1 MKSLARGIVAM
12 IKKLSLK
19 NIKCFTDLSLELE
32 KLNVLTGINSVGKS
46 TVIQALLLLRQA
58 YDMNAVCSGLHLN
71 GELVTIGTGYDLLN
85 RDSGEDI
92 MEIKV
97 ECDSEKYCWKYE
109 YDRDSD
115 YQCLCESNLEGKGF
129 EGINLFKPTF
139 TYVSAERLG
148 PQRFY
153 QQSYHKVME
162 KNDVGRSGEFFADYL
177 VERGLK
183 DKVTNPYILKPG
195 ISDVLIYQIEA
206 WLSEVSPGVRLY
218 VEKYNDAGIVNMK
231 YGVSAETFSPI
242 NVGFG
247 ISYVAPIVLSL
258 LKAQKDDL
266 VILEN
271 PEAHL
276 HPKGQRKMG
285 ELISLAAAGG
295 AQIIVETHS
304 DHLLNGIRLSVKKHI
319 ISKNDARLNYFFQNV
334 SDGSRV
340 IHQKMSPAIL
350 EDGRLSSWPEGFFDE
365 WDKALAE
372 LL

>member
-1 MKSLARGIVAM
+1 M
-12 IKKLSLK
+12 IKKLNIK

-32 KLNVLTGINSVGKS
+32 KLNVLTGLNSAGKS
-46 TVIQALLLLRQA
+46 TVIQSLLLLRQA
-58 YDMNAVCSGLHLN
+58 YDMNSISSGLHLN
-71 GELVTIGTGYDLLN
+71 GDLVTIGTGYDLLN

-92 MEIKV
+92 IEIKI
-97 ECDSEKYCWKYE
+97 ECEPESYCWKYA
-109 YDRDSD
+109 YNKNSD
-115 YQCLCESNLEGKGF
+115 YQRLCESNVEGKSF
-129 EGINLFKPTF
+129 KNINLFKPTF
-139 TYVSAERLG
+139 AYISAERLG
-148 PQRFY
+148 PRRFY

-183 DKVTNPYILKPG
+183 DKVTNPYILNFFK
-195 ISDVLIYQIEA
+195 SKTSELLIYQMQA
-206 WLSEVSPGVRLY
+206 WLSEVSPGIRLD

-231 YGVSAETFSPI
+231 YGVSTETFSPI

-266 VILEN
+266 IILEN

-285 ELISLAAAGG
+285 ELISLAARGG
-295 AQIIVETHS
+295 AQIIIETHS
-304 DHLLNGIRLSVKKHI
+304 DHILNGIRLSVKNNI
-319 ISKNDARLNYFFQNV
+319 ISKDDVRLNYFFQEKQ
-334 SDGSRV
+334 DGKRV
-340 IHQKMSPAIL
+340 IHKKLSPAIL
-350 EDGRLSSWPEGFFDE
+350 ANGRLSSWPEGFFDE
-365 WDKALAE
+365 WDKAIAE

>member
-1 MKSLARGIVAM
+1 MKVITTM
-12 IKKLSLK
+12 IKKLNLK
-19 NIKCFTDLSLELE
+19 NIKCFSDLSLELE
-32 KLNVLTGINSVGKS
+32 NLNVLTGINSAGKS

-58 YDMNAVCSGLHLN
+58 YDMNAEYSGLHLN
-71 GELVTIGTGYDLLN
+71 GDLVMIGTGYDLLN

-92 MEIKV
+92 MEIDI
-97 ECDSEKYCWKYE
+97 ECNSEKYCWKYQ
-109 YDRDSD
+109 YDRNSD
-115 YQCLCESNLEGKGF
+115 YQKLCESNLEGK
-129 EGINLFKPTF
+129 ELDSINLFKSTF
-139 TYVSAERLG
+139 AYISAERLG

-183 DKVTNPYILKPG
+183 DKVTNPYILKQN
-195 ISDVLIYQIEA
+195 ISDVLIYQMEA
-206 WLSEVSPGVRLY
+206 WLSEVSPGIRLY
-218 VEKYNDAGIVNMK
+218 AEKYNDAGIVNVK

-285 ELISLAAAGG
+285 ELIALAAAGG

-304 DHLLNGIRLSVKKHI
+304 DHLLNGIRLSVKNRN
-319 ISKNDARLNYFFQNV
+319 ISKDNVRLNYFFQSIV
-334 SDGSRV
+334 DGSRV
-340 IHQKMSPAIL
+340 VHQKLSPAIL
-350 EDGRLSSWPEGFFDE
+350 EDGRLSSWPDGFFDE